1 MGIFTGAAGI
11 AKKVF
16 AKGSNLKNKAFDPGQ
31 SIITKSNLFGAGLS
45 TYFAKDAYDT
55 AIESGEGQAKGIRDA
70 AFQLGVDLFLGPVLG
85 TAVYAASGLP
95 STLASASSELAQQ
108 GRFLSQQSYRPFQF
122 SHPVNSGQYATMRQ
136 AGMALA
142 KQSQYSMQQA
152 LMGSEAKNFHR

>member
-1 MGIFTGAAGI
+1 MGILSGTVNLIKRGFSAGAA
-11 AKKVF
+11 KKAQYF
-16 AKGSNLKNKAFDPGQ
+16 APGQ
-31 SIITKSNLFGAGLS
+31 NIFTKGNLIGAGVS

-55 AIESGEGQAKGIRDA
+55 AVESGEGQVKGIRDA
-70 AFQLGVDLFLGPVLG
+70 AFSLGVDLFLGPWLG
-85 TAVYAASGLP
+85 TAVYMASGLP
-95 STLASASSELAQQ
+95 SALGSMSADLAQQ

-122 SHPVNSGQYATMRQ
+122 SRPVNSGQYATMRQ